1 MLSFRAPT
9 WSSVLGLW
17 LQRGVPCWDPE
28 LVSMAP
34 CRPSHMVPSSFTVT
48 EREREEIKTNMWWQ
62 GELHMMNRC
71 NQYRLAVIG
80 GGCF

>member
-1 MLSFRAPT
+1 MELRAGAVASAR
-9 WSSVLGLW
+9 SSVLGP
-17 LQRGVPCWDPE
+17 GAGFHGTVPAQPHGPLIFHCHRAGE
-28 LVSMAP
+28 
-34 CRPSHMVPSSFTVT
+34 
-48 EREREEIKTNMWWQ
+48 EEIKTNMWWQ